1 MNKKECIDYLK
12 IFEGNKTK
20 LAKDIGIAIGTFY
33 HIIKSEK
40 IRSDTVSRISKYV
53 ERTKKKTLNN
63 VLISMN
69 INDLWKYIDP
79 RIKCICRDQDGCVY
93 GYETIDVIPN
103 LESGVWEH
111 KFGQC
116 YEVCLLVD
124 FSDFENW
131 TEMKYIRP
139 NCYEE
144 YIGKYGVFSIE
155 EKSCLTVLGALE
167 SVDLKMNMPFKRKNG
182 LNYKFFRP
190 LTEEEKGN
198 LC

>member
-12 IFEGNKTK
+12 NFEGNKAK

-33 HIIKSEK
+33 RIINGQKVRVETLNRVSRYVEKLNKNKSE
-40 IRSDTVSRISKYV
+40 
-53 ERTKKKTLNN
+53 
-63 VLISMN
+63 ISMN
-69 INDLWKYIDP
+69 INDLWQYIDP
-79 RIKCICRDQDGCVY
+79 RIKCICKDQDGGVY

-103 LESGVWEH
+103 PEMGVWEH
-111 KFGQC
+111 KSGQC
-116 YEVCLLVD
+116 YAVCLLVD
-124 FSDFENW
+124 FSKFKNW
-131 TEMKYIRP
+131 TEMRYIRP
-139 NCYEE
+139 NCCEH
-144 YIGKYGVFSIE
+144 IDKYGVFSNYKDDTFTI
-155 EKSCLTVLGALE
+155 LGKLE